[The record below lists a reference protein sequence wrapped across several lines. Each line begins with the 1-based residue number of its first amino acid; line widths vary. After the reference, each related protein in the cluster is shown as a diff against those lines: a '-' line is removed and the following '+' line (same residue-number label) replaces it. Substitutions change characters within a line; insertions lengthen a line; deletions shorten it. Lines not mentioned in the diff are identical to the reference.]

1 MPTTTTNIGLTKPDV
16 GGSDGV
22 WGTNID
28 ADYDLIDAEVVKPRL
43 IQNAPTF
50 NVGGTTTLDLSL
62 ARAFTATM
70 SGATTFAFTNV
81 PSATF
86 VTRFYLKLVNGAAFT
101 PTFPA
106 AVSWLEGAVP
116 TFQTSGTDVIEFTTY
131 DGGVTVLAKLV
142 NGTYARAG
150 NSASTSRN
158 VTCLFSTQGQTTTST
173 SDVSLVSTT
182 IKGGTLWRDG
192 DMLEIWFMISAA
204 TQNCTFN
211 IKFGATADAGFSV
224 SLGQTVIGTTFVIR
238 TGAATQKLSHV
249 NATTAVSPT
258 ETLANDIVLDFRGS
272 VTAGGTLTLVGATVK
287 RVGQ

>member
-1 MPTTTTNIGLTKPDV
+1 MPTSTTNIALTKPDV

-22 WGTNID
+22 WGTNLN
-28 ADYDLIDAEVVKPRL
+28 ADLDLLDAEVVKPRL

-116 TFQTSGTDVIEFTTY
+116 TFQTSGTDLIEFTTY
-131 DGGVTVLAKLV
+131 DGGVTVLTRLV

-150 NSASTSRN
+150 NGAGTGRI
-158 VTCLFSTQGQTTTST
+158 VTCLFSSAGQTTAST

-192 DMLEIWFMISAA
+192 DMLEIWFMLGAA
-204 TQNCTFN
+204 TQNCSFN
-211 IKFGATADAGFSV
+211 IKFGATADAAFSV
-224 SLGQTVIGTTFVIR
+224 GLGTQALGTLCLVR
-238 TGAATQKLSHV
+238 TGAATQKMMHV
-249 NATTAVSPT
+249 NGAVQSPT
-258 ETLANDIVLDFRGS
+258 ETLANDITLDFRGS
-272 VTAGGTLTLVGATVK
+272 VTSGGTLTLLGATVK